1 MTMINHARTLLLNQ
15 TADGINTDET
25 GYEYVPAEY
34 RAIRLPTTLQTIYS
48 IIFGKNPDSYFRNYR
63 VRELLSYLHQTEL
76 ADYMYQ
82 LDPRVTYWPAM
93 IDNKLYGTPKKV
105 FIQQRAGEPTRLGI
119 GGTVNAA
126 AAIGRSDYEY
136 NIFFGYRTGIEPE
149 PTFIVQSAT
158 NLNKIN
164 TTTFAGSN
172 FLRAVPLFESDLKV
186 RIGELTTAGRLTTEL
201 ADILVIESYSE
212 ILGGEILLEEVNE
225 LEDAAGDTAQLSNV
239 FAANLPLVTAINQL
253 NLTRIQN
260 VWTVSARANPAP
272 AITSVLP
279 NLEFLG
285 EPTYL
290 ELFGV
295 APEEPYKTFQN
306 LWEDHPL
313 PAYRLSGMVLA
324 FIYRMNELL
333 RI

>member
-1 MTMINHARTLLLNQ
+1 M
-15 TADGINTDET
+15 
-25 GYEYVPAEY
+25 
-34 RAIRLPTTLQTIYS
+34 
-48 IIFGKNPDSYFRNYR
+48 
-63 VRELLSYLHQTEL
+63 
-76 ADYMYQ
+76 
-82 LDPRVTYWPAM
+82 
-93 IDNKLYGTPKKV
+93 
-105 FIQQRAGEPTRLGI
+105 
-119 GGTVNAA
+119 
-126 AAIGRSDYEY
+126 
-136 NIFFGYRTGIEPE
+136 
-149 PTFIVQSAT
+149 
-158 NLNKIN
+158 
-164 TTTFAGSN
+164 
-172 FLRAVPLFESDLKV
+172 RAVPLFESDLKV

-212 ILGGEILLEEVNE
+212 IIGGEILLEEVNE